1 MALMLSKPKWLI
13 MEITP
18 AQFKQRFKS
27 VATRFSNAEDLQALL
42 QHLDVT
48 QIAAGTRL
56 IARSDL
62 CSTLYLVWDGSLSIS
77 FKNGDAEMVLGNVGP
92 GEWMGEVA
100 LLDPAPAITSVTAAL
115 DTNLLALSH
124 EQFATLRKAHPNA
137 ASALLHALS
146 TDMAERLRTY
156 ASRARREYRR
166 DAPEVLVGHTEDKL
180 GTIEL
185 LRTLMG
191 IAGETP

>member
-1 MALMLSKPKWLI
+1 

-100 LLDPAPAITSVTAAL
+100 LLDPAPAITCVTAAL

>member
-1 MALMLSKPKWLI
+1 MK
-13 MEITP
+13 ITP
-18 AQFKQRFKS
+18 EQFKQRFKS
-27 VATRFSNAEDLQALL
+27 LAANFSNAEDLQALL
-42 QHLDVT
+42 QHMDVT
-48 QIAAGTRL
+48 WVAVGTRL
-56 IARSDL
+56 MTRNDL

-77 FKNGDAEMVLGNVGP
+77 LKNGGTGMVLGHVGS